1 MLPAFFLPS
10 SVIANWRSQKWS
22 LLNEPVVGQQLDRPA
37 AMKLA
42 IQEAYRGLGYVSPN
56 PLVGCVILDSQYR
69 FLAKGYHAKFGEAH
83 AEVNALKGLPVE
95 QLRGAHVFVTLEPC
109 AHEGQT
115 PSCAKTLAR
124 LPLGEVVFGL
134 IDPNPLVAG
143 QGSQILKDAGIKTSI
158 FADHCPTASAETL
171 ERIQQDLEEVCE
183 HFLYNFREKK
193 VFVSL
198 KVASSLD
205 GQMALK
211 TGESQWITDAVS
223 REVAHLLRAAHDA
236 VVVGSGTVMQD
247 NPKLSIRHPQFPGLK
262 KKVIVLDSGGEILKS
277 PEKYQLLKE
286 HDPKDLIFVIDPEV
300 QKQVKNT
307 LGVGILPTRQKLNEF
322 LMDLWGLGLRSVFIE
337 GGARVLSSF
346 LAERAFQRL
355 YVFQAPLILGAKGG
369 KSWSETVSIDSMSRR
384 ITLTNQK
391 VVPLK
396 NDVLITG
403 KL

>member
-1 MLPAFFLPS
+1 MLPGFFLPS
-10 SVIANWRSQKWS
+10 SVIANWRSQKWG
-22 LLNEPVVGQQLDRPA
+22 LLNEPVIGRQLDRPE
-37 AMKLA
+37 AMRLA

-69 FLAKGYHAKFGEAH
+69 FLAKGYHAKFGGAH
-83 AEVNALKGLPVE
+83 AEVNALNGLTTE

-109 AHEGQT
+109 AHEGKT
-115 PSCAKTLAR
+115 PSCAKALAK
-124 LPLGEVVFGL
+124 LPICEVVFGL

-143 QGSQILKDAGIKTSI
+143 LGSQILKDAGIMSAA
-158 FADHCPTASAETL
+158 FVDSCPTASAETL
-171 ERIQQDLEEVCE
+171 EKIQQDLEEVCE

-211 TGESQWITDAVS
+211 TGESQWITDDVS

-236 VVVGSGTVMQD
+236 VVVGRGTIMQD
-247 NPKLSIRHPQFPGLK
+247 NPRLSIRHPQFAGLK
-262 KKVIVLDSGGEILKS
+262 KKVIVLDSRGDILKS
-277 PEKYQLLKE
+277 PEKYQLFKE
-286 HDPKDLIFVIDPEV
+286 HDPKDLIFVTDPEV
-300 QKQVKNT
+300 QKQMKNT
-307 LGVGILPTRQKLNEF
+307 EGIGILPTRQNLNEF
-322 LMDLWGLGLRSVFIE
+322 LTDLWGLGLRSVFIE

-369 KSWSETVSIDSMSRR
+369 KSWSETVSIESMSHR
-384 ITLTNQK
+384 ITLKNQK

>member
-1 MLPAFFLPS
+1 MLPSIFFPS
-10 SVIANWRSQKWS
+10 SVVANWRTQKLG
-22 LLNEPVVGQQLDRPA
+22 LLNEPQVGQQLDRPA
-37 AMKLA
+37 AMRLA
-42 IQEAYRGLGYVSPN
+42 IQEAYKGLGYTSPN

-69 FLAKGYHAKFGEAH
+69 FLAKGYHEKYGGPH
-83 AEVNALKGLPVE
+83 AEVNALKGLSSE

-115 PSCAKTLAR
+115 PSCAKTLAK
-124 LPLGEVVFGL
+124 LPIAEVIFGL

-143 QGSQILKDAGIKTSI
+143 QGAKILQDAKIHAGV
-158 FADHCPTASAETL
+158 FAENCPTATAETL
-171 ERIQQDLEEVCE
+171 ELIQQDLEEVCE

-211 TGESQWITDAVS
+211 NGESQWITDETS

-236 VVVGSGTVMQD
+236 VVVGSGTVLQD
-247 NPKLSIRHPQFPGLK
+247 NPKLTIRHPQFPGLK
-262 KKVIVLDSGGEILKS
+262 KKIIVLDSRGEILKNL
-277 PEKYQLLKE
+277 EKYQLLKE
-286 HDPKDLIFVIDPEV
+286 HDPKNLIFVVGPEV
-300 QKQVKNT
+300 QKQFKNS
-307 LGVGILPTRQKLNEF
+307 LGITILPTRQKLNEF

-346 LAERAFQRL
+346 LAEKAFQRL

-369 KSWSETVSIDSMSRR
+369 KSWSESVSIETMNER
-384 ITLTNQK
+384 ITLKNQK